1 MAVGFP
7 AFAMQVTSS
16 VQNLILNRSLFYYGG
31 DMALAAIGILMSI
44 ATLLI
49 MPVIGISQ
57 GAQPIIGFNYG
68 AKDMERVKVTV
79 KLSVAVAT
87 TIVTIGFLISRIWPS
102 QLIGLFNHNSDLIA
116 LGTHA
121 ALIFFM
127 FLPLVGLQIIGAG
140 YFQAVGKSVQT
151 TILSLSRQ
159 VIIFIPLLL
168 ILPLYWGLDGIW
180 KAAAFSDIDAFLVTG
195 TWLWFEIKHPLKKEK
210 LAEA

>member
-68 AKDMERVKVTV
+68 AKEMERVKVTV

-87 TIVTIGFLISRIWPS
+87 TIVTIGF
-102 QLIGLFNHNSDLIA
+102 FDFKDLA
-116 LGTHA
+116 
-121 ALIFFM
+121 
-127 FLPLVGLQIIGAG
+127 
-140 YFQAVGKSVQT
+140 
-151 TILSLSRQ
+151 
-159 VIIFIPLLL
+159 IP
-168 ILPLYWGLDGIW
+168 
-180 KAAAFSDIDAFLVTG
+180 ANRFV
-195 TWLWFEIKHPLKKEK
+195 
-210 LAEA
+210 